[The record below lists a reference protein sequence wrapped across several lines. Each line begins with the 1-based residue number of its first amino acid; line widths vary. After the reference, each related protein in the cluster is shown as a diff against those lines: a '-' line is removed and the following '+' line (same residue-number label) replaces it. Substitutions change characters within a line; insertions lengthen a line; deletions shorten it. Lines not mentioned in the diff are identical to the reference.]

1 MRWRRRGW
9 GWEGSWRAKRVVQE
23 KARAGDQ
30 RHQSLAKRDPRWGG
44 WEKRE
49 RVAKPLRDLRLQPSE
64 GRDSISVREEVRAS
78 CSEGESTYNAT
89 RTTHHEWTVGRHRGE
104 GLREGVVGGDS
115 KSKAMY

>member
-1 MRWRRRGW
+1 MGGRR
-9 GWEGSWRAKRVVQE
+9 
-23 KARAGDQ
+23 
-30 RHQSLAKRDPRWGG
+30 
-44 WEKRE
+44 RE
-49 RVAKPLRDLRLQPSE
+49 RVAEPPRDLRLQPSE
-64 GRDSISVREEVRAS
+64 GRDLILMREEVRAS